1 MVLLRSQD
9 LKRYEAPDAVRYEL
23 DVTTIKRRTQERET
37 KGYPITPE
45 LGQLLE
51 QQQRHQPDA
60 PLLHWLPQAQP
71 DGGICRALRRF
82 VEEAN
87 LLSPRTGK
95 LLNLYPYRLRYTLAT
110 YLFELGAPI
119 AAIAAALNHKGT
131 REAWTYIKT
140 TAAIADKIAQAVD
153 PVMAPLAQR
162 FLGQAIIDTI
172 PSGCQNL
179 ILSAVPHLQQL
190 QPEIGVVGVCKRKQP
205 EDCQRA
211 QPLAC
216 YLCPAFAAFKS
227 GPHQELL
234 QAIHSFVEQ
243 GKGKVDDSILKQHD
257 DVQIAIQQLLRWL
270 QPTAAIIE
278 PAAVEVKA
286 LADTVDSQHPQ
297 LLPAPVPTLP
307 LIPEQN
313 RADKQQRAESK
324 RFGRCFM
331 SHVNDLPVNSP
342 SGSNAVQQLVALGRR
357 RFDKRLPGQ
366 DFDASVWDI
375 SCFLERS
382 HWRERT
388 NLYFTR
394 YQTTDQPLPDFYAA
408 AVKSWIILES
418 RSVTNM
424 KQRATAARCLWEVLL
439 QRYGTEPDAFQWHQL
454 CAEDLSQTELM
465 MVEQW
470 EMSSTTEIMRFVIAM
485 TEFFAARGICR
496 RLYFTP
502 QTPSRQDI
510 RDYTLEGQES
520 SQGKLPSPQVIEG
533 LAKIYRLAHE
543 PNDQLRIAIL
553 ALLLATGFRIGEVL
567 TLPLDCEVE
576 EVRADQVIYGLRYY
590 REKVRHAENRYDIR
604 YLSPKQA
611 ELARHA
617 VHRLRLLTAEVRRQ
631 AQVLEQDPSRVTLP
645 GFTGN
650 DRLTA
655 VEIAQACGFKEGSS
669 GQGYVSKLAKA
680 GHFCRYSDEAG
691 NFYFVAKEIEAYL
704 HSERVERLWT
714 LDRKDGT
721 YQMLSETLII
731 VFKNF
736 FHTEKATNPLLVEPV
751 NHAQI
756 SAFMSGKQSTQSVF
770 ERFEI
775 RETEDTF
782 CKVTAHQFRRW
793 CATLADEGGA
803 PIEAITRW
811 LGHEHEETTRN
822 HYIHTSSSQRA
833 MRA

>member
-1 MVLLRSQD
+1 M
-9 LKRYEAPDAVRYEL
+9 
-23 DVTTIKRRTQERET
+23 
-37 KGYPITPE
+37 
-45 LGQLLE
+45 
-51 QQQRHQPDA
+51 
-60 PLLHWLPQAQP
+60 
-71 DGGICRALRRF
+71 
-82 VEEAN
+82 
-87 LLSPRTGK
+87 
-95 LLNLYPYRLRYTLAT
+95 
-110 YLFELGAPI
+110 
-119 AAIAAALNHKGT
+119 
-131 REAWTYIKT
+131 
-140 TAAIADKIAQAVD
+140 
-153 PVMAPLAQR
+153 
-162 FLGQAIIDTI
+162 
-172 PSGCQNL
+172 SG
-179 ILSAVPHLQQL
+179 
-190 QPEIGVVGVCKRKQP
+190 
-205 EDCQRA
+205 
-211 QPLAC
+211 
-216 YLCPAFAAFKS
+216 
-227 GPHQELL
+227 
-234 QAIHSFVEQ
+234 
-243 GKGKVDDSILKQHD
+243 
-257 DVQIAIQQLLRWL
+257 
-270 QPTAAIIE
+270 
-278 PAAVEVKA
+278 
-286 LADTVDSQHPQ
+286 
-297 LLPAPVPTLP
+297 
-307 LIPEQN
+307 
-313 RADKQQRAESK
+313 
-324 RFGRCFM
+324 
-331 SHVNDLPVNSP
+331 VNDLPVNSP
-342 SGSNAVQQLVALGRR
+342 PGSNAVQQLVVLGRR

-736 FHTEKATNPLLVEPV
+736 FHAEKATNPLLVEPV

-833 MRA
+833 VRAVRALQDGKAEGRLVNLYNQLDEPQKNEVIESLKSPTQSMHVTPWGLCVRNFVLGSDCDLNCLGNCPDYLRIKGDPQQVENLRQLEQNLEASIAQVKTIAERCGGQVAAPQLRLYEQQLANVKAALAIEDDPQMSAGERMRPFEEA